1 MASNSQIS
9 NGTSAMVPFSL
20 FAEFHHC
27 TDQIANWRF
36 LKSCFFFVSPSR
48 LKRPDRTDIAMWKSI
63 LTFAALVANAANAAS
78 SAASTCDSYEEA
90 TLLQLPPLSPD
101 EQDEKDICR
110 FNS

>member
-1 MASNSQIS
+1 MQWSHFH
-9 NGTSAMVPFSL
+9 FSL
-20 FAEFHHC
+20 NF
-27 TDQIANWRF
+27 TIALTKLPTGGF
-36 LKSCFFFVSPSR
+36 LSHVFFVSPSR